1 MPFGGFKNFADCVA
15 KNKDK
20 DNPQAFCA
28 SIQSKVEGKKELKF
42 NASKIKLKEEEK
54 EFKSEGFIATTHPD
68 RAEDSELGV
77 AGDILSEGVIDKIVD
92 VLNDPINSG
101 HPEAKQ
107 VSYRHDW
114 LKEDNPSL
122 PPAGVNTSVEKRQTD
137 DGHWGAYV
145 NTDHNKNFPEKDN
158 LVYDIEKG
166 IIPGYSI
173 EYASTDDEIVEHDGE
188 NYRFIKDIDF
198 YGYGFAN
205 GRMIANPQAAIV
217 AAGYK
222 EMVSSFKKTKPEGKM
237 KQTKEE
243 KPAEEAPAEE
253 KTEAQPETPKE
264 TPKEEIKEETPK
276 EEPKEEPKDEAK
288 EMATKVAKIALKE
301 IADAK
306 IKAEI
311 KETKPEGGP
320 ALETGKK
327 IEEKETKVEF
337 KEYKDTFSR
346 EIPRDLSYKERSYL
360 RSVKTA
366 DLWSASG
373 RLHTQL
379 KEKGAKF
386 LPGIQSEESGT
397 SFEIKENRIQ
407 YKGLAVETNYV
418 GAQTTY
424 PAILNNYEQTPA
436 ELNDIY
442 GPAIINQ
449 MNDEVATWNKLT
461 KVDGSSMSAIR
472 IRARTNVVAG
482 DETSPQNFG
491 STPNFNGNVTRRKYN
506 AWFVTRY
513 ADVKV
518 EDEEIQLAKAT
529 GGVGDIFAIE
539 IRDRTKD
546 LLTQVNKDLLTG
558 DNTHPTAENVSYR
571 FQNLIRT
578 SGDLYGKTVTDT
590 KDNKLAAAGV
600 DDMSSAP
607 ITLKKLREMIDAS
620 LDNGASVND
629 LAFFGSRTQRTK
641 IVTLIQALQRTVPT
655 SGRVGF
661 EEQIVIDQGVPYF
674 PDKDADTDDIYLI
687 DTVKTKVTIKVAP
700 TFVEFAKVSL
710 HRKGIVWMMYN
721 ITSDNP
727 NHNYWI
733 FGLQTT

>member
-1 MPFGGFKNFADCVA
+1 MPFAGFKDFKDCVA
-15 KNKDK
+15 KNQDK
-20 DNPQAFCA
+20 SNPQAFCA
-28 SIQSKVEGKKELKF
+28 TIMRKVEGKKELKF
-42 NASKIKLKEEEK
+42 HPSKIKLKEEGK
-54 EFKSEGFIATTHPD
+54 TFLSEGFIATTDPD

-77 AGDILSEGVIDKIVD
+77 VGDILSEGFLDKMVNILNNPIDT
-92 VLNDPINSG
+92 G

-114 LKEDNPSL
+114 IKEEDPSL
-122 PPAGVNTSVEKRQTD
+122 PPAGINLSAEKRSTENGQM
-137 DGHWGAYV
+137 GVYV
-145 NTDHNKNFPEKDN
+145 TTEHAKTFPEKDN
-158 LVYDIEKG
+158 LVYEVDKG

-173 EYASTDDEIVEHDGE
+173 EYETTDSEIVEHDGQ
-188 NYRFIKDIDF
+188 NYRFIKDGDF

-222 EMVSSFKKTKPEGKM
+222 EMVNSFKKIKPEEKM
-237 KQTKEE
+237 KTKEE
-243 KPAEEAPAEE
+243 EKKSAEKKAEE
-253 KTEAQPETPKE
+253 KTEDK
-264 TPKEEIKEETPK
+264 KEETTEELKK
-276 EEPKEEPKDEAK
+276 EEKEAEKSTEEKKEEPKDETK

-306 IKAEI
+306 IKAEL
-311 KETKPEGGP
+311 KETKPEGP
-320 ALETGKK
+320 ILEDKK
-327 IEEKETKVEF
+327 KMEEKETKVEF
-337 KEYKDTFSR
+337 KEYKEVFKR
-346 EIPRDLSYKERSYL
+346 EIPRDLSFKERSYL
-360 RSVKTA
+360 QHQKTN
-366 DLWSASG
+366 DLWAASG
-373 RLHTQL
+373 KLHTEL
-379 KEKGAKF
+379 KEKGANF
-386 LPGIQSEESGT
+386 MPGVQAAENGT
-397 SFEIKENRIQ
+397 SFEIKENRIE
-407 YKGLAVETNYV
+407 YKGLAVETNFV
-418 GAQTTY
+418 GAQTTF
-424 PAILNNYEQTPA
+424 PAILNAYEQVPA

-461 KVDGSSMSAIR
+461 KVDGSGMSAIR

-482 DETSPQNFG
+482 DETTPQNFG
-491 STPNFNGNVTRRKYN
+491 STPSFNGNVTRRKYN

-513 ADVKV
+513 ADVQV

-546 LLTQVNKDLLTG
+546 LLTQVNVNLLTG
-558 DNTHPTAENVSYR
+558 DNTHPSAENVGYR

-600 DDMSSAP
+600 DDMNSAP

-620 LDNGASVND
+620 LNNGAVATD

-641 IVTLIQALQRTVPT
+641 IVTLIQALQRTIPT

-661 EEQIVIDQGVPYF
+661 EEQIVIDQGIPYF
-674 PDKDADTDDIYLI
+674 PDKDADTDDIFLV
-687 DTVKTKVTIKVAP
+687 DVAETKAVIKVAP

-721 ITSDNP
+721 IIAEKP

-733 FGLQTT
+733 FDLQTT